1 MSQLMYT
8 SLRCRHDLCDQ
19 TQCHQDNG
27 KKTLDKQRRQNIV
40 VTFSQM
46 GKKHIVPEKF
56 PGNILATLLK
66 MIFRLSQVI

>member
-8 SLRCRHDLCDQ
+8 SLRCHHDLCDQ
-19 TQCHQDNG
+19 TQCHQDND
-27 KKTLDKQRRQNIV
+27 KKTLDKQRRQDIV

-46 GKKHIVPEKF
+46 DKKHIVQDRF
-56 PGNILATLLK
+56 PGNILVTLLK